1 MSVVD
6 VGRVLKTTLRDGKV
20 VIGLKEVRNA
30 INKGSAK
37 MVVIARNCPQREE
50 LRKAISDKG
59 VSYYEYPGTGV
70 DLGYTCG
77 KPFSISA
84 FAVIDAG
91 GTDILKLAKK
101 R

>member
-1 MSVVD
+1 MVD

-30 INKGSAK
+30 INEGSAK
-37 MVVIARNCPQREE
+37 MVVIAQNCPQREE
-50 LRKAISDKG
+50 LQKAISDKG